1 MSKSKAF
8 VIGDIH
14 GMYHSLE
21 VMLSHWRREEEQLIM
36 VGDYIDR
43 GPNSDLVL
51 QKIRQLKE
59 EHQAILL
66 RGNHEQL
73 LINYLKN
80 PKKAWQLYQQ
90 NGGAT
95 TLSQI
100 LKISLEE
107 VQESSPQEIAEKVKE
122 QEPWLEDWL
131 NDLVYYT
138 SFGNNLIVH
147 AGVDFNKANW
157 RYTSLHNFLWIRES
171 FHFGDNNTNKN
182 IIFGHTP
189 VQTLHDTLDP
199 WVQDNKWGIDGGN
212 VYGGSLIGLRIDKEG
227 VNDAVVLR

>member
-14 GMYHSLE
+14 GMFHSLE
-21 VMLSHWRREEEQLIM
+21 VMLSHWRREDEQLIM

-43 GPNSDLVL
+43 GPNADLVL
-51 QKIRQLKE
+51 RQVKE
-59 EHQAILL
+59 LQDEHQAILL

-80 PKKAWQLYQQ
+80 PKKDWQLYQQ

-95 TLSQI
+95 TLSQLLNTTVEDI
-100 LKISLEE
+100 DASDPE
-107 VQESSPQEIAEKVKE
+107 EIAAKVKE
-122 QEPWLEDWL
+122 QEAWLEPFL
-131 NDLVYYT
+131 NDLIYYT
-138 SFGNNLIVH
+138 TFGNNIIVH
-147 AGVDFNKANW
+147 AGVDLNKKDW
-157 RYTSLHNFLWIRES
+157 RHTSLHNFLWIRES
-171 FHFGDNNTNKN
+171 FHFGENHTGKN

-199 WVQDNKWGIDGGN
+199 WVRDNKWGIDGGN
-212 VYGGSLIGLRIDKEG
+212 VYGGSLIGLRIDHEG
-227 VNDAVVLR
+227 INDVVVLR